1 MKQLSVKSSPVSGAE
16 GFWCPTIIFH
26 LGRCGFPVPHT
37 VCVRVCTSRGCVCT
51 SRGSLYFQ
59 GLCVYFQGLCLYFQ
73 RHGRANNGL
82 AGK

>member
-16 GFWCPTIIFH
+16 GLWCPTIVFH

-37 VCVRVCTSRGCVCT
+37 ESLCVCVYILQRLCLYFQGLC
-51 SRGSLYFQ
+51 LYFQ
-59 GLCVYFQGLCLYFQ
+59 GLCVYFQ